1 MCCAFGLIFGG
12 IEGVGSRF
20 CVLRFLI
27 SCQWYRGRRLWF
39 SCNALPDSFSTVPFL
54 AMPRAPGP
62 IFILSLLDPFSAV
75 PRAPSPVFILSLPN
89 PFSAVPSVR
98 GRVLI
103 FCAPELIFGG
113 TEGAGSRFH
122 VLRSW
127 TRLQRYQGRGVP
139 FLCFALPNPFSMVL
153 RTSSLI
159 FIFCAPEHVFG
170 VFEVVESHFHVLHP
184 PGPVFGGTEGAESR
198 FHVLRSMTRFRRYRG
213 HQVLFSC
220 FVLPLQFPCL
230 ALPNTFWAV

>member
-27 SCQWYRGRRLWF
+27 SCQRYRGRRLWF

-54 AMPRAPGP
+54 AIPRAPGP

-75 PRAPSPVFILSLPN
+75 PRASGPIFILSLPN

-103 FCAPELIFGG
+103 FCAPGLIFGG

-139 FLCFALPNPFSMVL
+139 FLCFALPNPFSVVL
-153 RTSSLI
+153 RTSSLV
-159 FIFCAPEHVFG
+159 FIFCAPEPVFG
-170 VFEVVESHFHVLHP
+170 VFEV
-184 PGPVFGGTEGAESR
+184 AESR
-198 FHVLRSMTRFRRYRG
+198 FHVLHPPDPFLA
-213 HQVLFSC
+213 VLRAPSPVFMFC
-220 FVLPLQFPCL
+220 
-230 ALPNTFWAV
+230 AA